1 MRPRRGES
9 HDKSCPQNHLPG
21 LPLTAEQACAEVRH
35 DIKVQTQRD
44 VSWNTPELSAML
56 KDMLQPPS
64 DDIDGFDAP
73 ADETEAAAEDAKG
86 SVDEEM
92 DAIEVSE

>member
-1 MRPRRGES
+1 MRPRRRES
-9 HDKSCPQNHLPG
+9 HDKSCSQNHLPG
-21 LPLTAEQACAEVRH
+21 VAPHRRAAARESETRH
-35 DIKVQTQRD
+35 KAQTQRG

-73 ADETEAAAEDAKG
+73 ADETEAAAEHAKG

-92 DAIEVSE
+92 DAIDVSE

>member
-1 MRPRRGES
+1 MINLAPRTTFR
-9 HDKSCPQNHLPG
+9 G

-73 ADETEAAAEDAKG
+73 ADETKAAAEHAKG